1 MFDLTVWICVLQA
14 CITAEDEVRVLHC
27 DVVDSAQ
34 MATWIQ
40 LVRFAA
46 VAR

>member
-1 MFDLTVWICVLQA
+1 MFDLCVYVYYSRALLQEIK
-14 CITAEDEVRVLHC
+14 CVYVLHC
-27 DVVDSAQ
+27 NVVDGAQ